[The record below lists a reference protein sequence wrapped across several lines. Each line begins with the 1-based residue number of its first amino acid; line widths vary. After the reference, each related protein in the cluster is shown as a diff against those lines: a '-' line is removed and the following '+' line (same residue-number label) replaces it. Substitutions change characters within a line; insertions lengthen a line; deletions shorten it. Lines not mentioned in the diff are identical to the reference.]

1 MGLQA
6 LKVGDDGVVLAGA
19 LKLPAN
25 TEIGGSA
32 VVALGTITST
42 SATAFSVGR
51 QGTTNPVLNVNAN
64 AATVVTGINLVGAA
78 AASGMAVA
86 VTSSGT
92 NENLTIDAKGTGTVT
107 INGVGG
113 TGAIKLG
120 GAASGNNATGITVTP
135 AAAASGVAIAAVST
149 GTDESLTLNA
159 KGAGTI
165 TIGNVSTG
173 ETLLPNARV
182 TPGVQTITG
191 DGAITIQSGQVFLSK
206 GSIAAITLAAPSSQN
221 GTRIVVTSLTDFA
234 HVITVTG
241 GLWDGTATANT
252 TVTFPVVKG
261 ASIVMVANG
270 TAWYVESFNAVTI
283 AP

>member
-149 GTDESLTLNA
+149 GTDENVTLNA
-159 KGAGTI
+159 KGAGTV
-165 TIGNVSTG
+165 TINGTATG
-173 ETLLPNARV
+173 ATIIPKLRGTPEV
-182 TPGVQTITG
+182 TTISG
-191 DGAITIQSGQVFLSK
+191 DGAITIQTGTVFLSK
-206 GSIAAITLAAPSSQN
+206 GSAAAITLAAPSSQN
-221 GTRIVVTSLTDFA
+221 GTRITVVSLTDFA

-241 GLWDGTATANT
+241 GLWDGTATEN
-252 TVTFPVVKG
+252 VTATFAVVKG
-261 ASIVMVANG
+261 ASITMIANG
-270 TAWYVESFNAVTI
+270 TAWYVESLNAVTC